1 MESEAVKRLLILP
14 SLLQAQL
21 DVFTIAM
28 ASLLP
33 NRSLVLV
40 MCANCHRTQTER
52 QLDWHSDEKEF
63 G

>member
-1 MESEAVKRLLILP
+1 VESEAVKRLLILP

-40 MCANCHRTQTER
+40 MCATLIAIGLGLPGYREYAANRLR
-52 QLDWHSDEKEF
+52 
-63 G
+63 